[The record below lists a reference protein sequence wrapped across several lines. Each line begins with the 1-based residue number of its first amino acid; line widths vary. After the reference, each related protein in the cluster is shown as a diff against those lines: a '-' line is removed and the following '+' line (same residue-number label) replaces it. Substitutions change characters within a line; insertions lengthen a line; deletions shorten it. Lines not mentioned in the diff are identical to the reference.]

1 MEGTLKMSTIRIPAG
16 AQATLRQMAVESARP
31 MQDIAAEAIEA
42 YRRQQILERT
52 NAVYATMRGAPDVR
66 AEELEERAVW
76 DVTLNDGLGQ
86 A

>member
-1 MEGTLKMSTIRIPAG
+1 
-16 AQATLRQMAVESARP
+16 

>member
-1 MEGTLKMSTIRIPAG
+1 MSTIRIPAG
-16 AQATLRQMAVESARP
+16 AQATLRQMAAESARP